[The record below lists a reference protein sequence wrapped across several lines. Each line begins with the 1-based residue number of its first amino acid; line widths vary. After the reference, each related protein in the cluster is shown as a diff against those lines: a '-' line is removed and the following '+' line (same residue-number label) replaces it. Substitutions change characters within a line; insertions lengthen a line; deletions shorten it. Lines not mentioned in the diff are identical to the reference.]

1 MSEFILLFRG
11 EDAQAITHSPET
23 MQAHMQQWM
32 QWMDG
37 LQKEGKF
44 FGAQPLMQTGKILRG
59 NKKNISDG
67 PFMKGKEMVTG
78 YLLCKAD
85 NYDEAVAI
93 AKNCPILEYE
103 DGSVEVR
110 EIQEIKM

>member
-11 EDAQAITHSPET
+11 EDAHTTGHSAET
-23 MQAHMQQWM
+23 MQAHMYQWM

-37 LQKEGKF
+37 IQKQGKF
-44 FGAQPLMQTGKILRG
+44 IGAQPLMQTGKVLDA
-59 NKKNISDG
+59 NKKIILEG
-67 PFMKGKEMVTG
+67 PFIEGKKMVAG

-103 DGSVEVR
+103 DGLVEIR
-110 EIQEIKM
+110 EIQEIKL